1 MDSRRH
7 RFSMSDP
14 SEFALMDIS
23 IPAADAIRTWFGLGS
38 RGLFIWQSQ
47 PEWWL

>member
-23 IPAADAIRTWFGLGS
+23 IPAADAIRTWPDWPAFLA
-38 RGLFIWQSQ
+38 
-47 PEWWL
+47 